1 MRFDDVCFPLSAAWS
16 SPFARWQGPAAETNS
31 LVLAESAAQRGLE
44 RSGVEWPIEEL
55 VLGQTVPQRESFYG
69 PPTLAAR
76 LGFEHVAG
84 PWIAQ
89 ACATSVACIHAA
101 AASQAEDSD
110 GARLVITTDRVSN
123 SPQLIWPAPGR
134 PGGAPEQE
142 HWTLDNFARDPWGG
156 LAMVATAEIV
166 AKEAGFTK
174 EQLDEVTAIRYA
186 QYADAL
192 ADDRGFQRRYMV
204 PVEVGTKRKPAELT
218 EDVGVRPTTLD
229 DLRELAPVEDG
240 GVVSFGSQTH
250 PADGTAGFVV
260 IAPGRAREL
269 GVVGPLVRIV
279 ATGFARAAKAQM
291 PKAPVP
297 AAERALADAGLDL
310 SAIDAVKTHNPF
322 AVNDL
327 WFARETGYDLEAM
340 NLYGCSL
347 VYGHP
352 QGPTGQRGIIEL
364 AHVLASRGGGTGLF
378 TGCAAGD
385 SGAAVVVRVD
395 DA

>member
-1 MRFDDVCFPLSAAWS
+1 MRFENVCFALGAAWS
-16 SPFARWQGPAAETNS
+16 SPFARWQGPAAEINS
-31 LVLAESAAQRGLE
+31 LKLAESAARAGLE
-44 RSGVEWPIEEL
+44 RSGVEWPLSEL

-76 LGFEHVAG
+76 LGFDGISG

-89 ACATSVACIHAA
+89 ACATSVTCLHAA
-101 AASQAEDSD
+101 AASQGGDPA

-123 SPQLIWPAPGR
+123 APQLIWPAPGQ

-142 HWTLDNFARDPWGG
+142 HWALDNFARDPWAG
-156 LAMVATAEIV
+156 LAMLGTAENV
-166 AKEAGFTK
+166 AKQAGFTK
-174 EQLDEVTAIRYA
+174 DHLDEVTALRYE

-192 ADDRGFQRRYMV
+192 AHDRAFQRRYMLSV
-204 PVEVGTKRKPAELT
+204 DVGTKRKPTELAE
-218 EDVGVRPTTLD
+218 DFGVRPTMLEDLQRLD
-229 DLRELAPVEDG
+229 PVEAG

-250 PADGTAGFVV
+250 PADGTAGCVV
-260 IAPGRAREL
+260 TSPHVVRSL
-269 GVVGPLVRIV
+269 GTEGPVVQIL
-279 ATGFARAAKAQM
+279 ATGFARAGRAEM

-297 AAERALADAGLDL
+297 AAQAALADAGLSISDM
-310 SAIDAVKTHNPF
+310 AAVKTHNPF

-327 WFARETGYDLEAM
+327 WFARETGYLIENM
-340 NLYGCSL
+340 NRYGCSL

-364 AHVLASRGGGTGLF
+364 AHILADRGGGTGLF

-385 SGAAVVVRVD
+385 TGAAVVIRVD
-395 DA
+395 G